1 MSVEPPR
8 TDTPAR
14 ARLAAALLAWGRPR
28 PLVPVGLADELRQVL
43 RHGAQQLPSASTVT
57 VTAGRPI
64 APGSGAAAPFV
75 HDRANVRGALTQAA
89 VERDLLDAHRG
100 TTAVVVAAVWDEAAS
115 RAPGDPRS
123 RSWWLNHLPRPQ
135 ADDLRAELVDLLD
148 GFREVWPALP
158 TSGVVVRPSRTVH
171 VDVLAGRVSLRGRI
185 GPRIDSVRVDD
196 RARGL
201 LLDLRTSRPRPD
213 HDRRRL
219 RELALLETLATD
231 RPPFR
236 WASLHLTDGR
246 AEVEDLDPEVL
257 RVAAR
262 SVAERFRLA
271 DGASVRSAGQRAR
284 SVVAPRADGMS
295 HRGGTMPS

>member
-1 MSVEPPR
+1 VSVEPPR

-28 PLVPVGLADELRQVL
+28 PLVPVGLAAELRQVL
-43 RHGAQQLPSASTVT
+43 RHGAQQLSSGNTVT

-64 APGSGAAAPFV
+64 VPVPGPATPFV
-75 HDRANVRGALTQAA
+75 HDRGNVRGALTQAA

-100 TTAVVVAAVWDEAAS
+100 PTAAVVGAVWDEAAS

-158 TSGVVVRPSRTVH
+158 AAGVVVRPARTVH
-171 VDVLAGRVSLRGRI
+171 LDLLAGRVSLRGRI

-196 RARGL
+196 RARVL

-257 RVAAR
+257 QVTAR

-271 DGASVRSAGQRAR
+271 DEASAPSEGQRAGD
-284 SVVAPRADGMS
+284 VVAPPANGMS
-295 HRGGTMPS
+295 HGGGTMPS